1 VSSTHLPPP
10 FAIFASVASDDLG
23 TVACAFWRRGY
34 GGPLP
39 PLTLWDIDSVSVSD
53 LKDWAPKLPL
63 RLAEIGRELTPPSP
77 PPNPRR
83 APAPPT
89 PPTGTIFALASISTA
104 LSMNRVDCALLPQ
117 KMELM
122 IPTGQLE
129 LKAAV
134 LISGGQ
140 VSFSPAVE
148 QKVHR
153 HPYNAVLHR
162 PLGAPMPA
170 PALAFTIGVLLALAT
185 GF

>member
-1 VSSTHLPPP
+1 MLPPP
-10 FAIFASVASDDLG
+10 FGVFASIAPDDLG

-39 PLTLWDIDSVSVSD
+39 PLTLIDIDAVSVSD

-63 RLAEIGRELTPPSP
+63 RLAEIGRELTPPAP
-77 PPNPRR
+77 PPHPRR
-83 APAPPT
+83 ALFAPPP
-89 PPTGTIFALASISTA
+89 PPTGTIYASASISTA
-104 LSMNRVDCALLPQ
+104 LLMNRVDCALLPQ

-148 QKVHR
+148 KKVHR
-153 HPYNAVLHR
+153 HPYNSVLHR